1 MNTDSLNKWLTLTA
15 NIGVLAGILFLGF
28 ELRQNNEL
36 LTAQGRAVRAELR
49 QASFVLM
56 VENRDLRLALVKSQ
70 NDETLTP
77 DEQILVRTF
86 MSQVIINW
94 QSSWLE
100 FDAELLD
107 LEDLSP
113 EGWRTDFHKNQALAN
128 QWQEMRY
135 RLRSDFVAWMEENVV
150 SE

>member
-56 VENRDLRLALVKSQ
+56 VENRDLRLALIKSQ

-77 DEQILVRTF
+77 DEKILVRTF
-86 MSQVIINW
+86 ASQAIINW

-100 FDAELLD
+100 LDAGLLD

-113 EGWRTDFHKNQALAN
+113 EGWRTDFQRYQAVAN
-128 QWQEMRY
+128 QWQEMKY